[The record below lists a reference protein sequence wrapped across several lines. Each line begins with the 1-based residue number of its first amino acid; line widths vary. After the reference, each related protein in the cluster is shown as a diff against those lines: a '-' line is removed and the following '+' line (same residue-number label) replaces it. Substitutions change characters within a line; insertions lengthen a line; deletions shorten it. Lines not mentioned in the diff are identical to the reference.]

1 MSVFGRIPALED
13 HMRVNAFA
21 GRMIMLRSRFCELF
35 EIRAPILQAA
45 IWPATTPELVAAVS
59 EAGGLGSVGAVFAS
73 ADAVRG
79 QIARVRELTGRP
91 FAVNHVVPL
100 LDQDAFG
107 ATLEARP
114 AAVSFA
120 LGDPGDLVD
129 RVHSAGA
136 IAIHQVHTV
145 RQARAAAERGIDV
158 VIAQG
163 SEAGGQGMASGVGA
177 MALVPQ
183 VADAVAPVPVLAAGG
198 VADGRGLAAALVL
211 GAAGVNVGTRFLASN
226 EAGADMA
233 WKQLILEIESEDAV
247 RFEAWSEIMPPNE
260 GGYDVVPR
268 VIRTDFVA
276 EWASQR
282 EEAREHAD
290 RLQSEIMASIQQ
302 GRPHELT
309 PFTGQSAGLIL
320 DVLPAADI
328 VRAMVAEAEDALERA
343 DALRIT

>member
-1 MSVFGRIPALED
+1 
-13 HMRVNAFA
+13 
-21 GRMIMLRSRFCELF
+21 MLRTRFCELF
-35 EIRAPILQAA
+35 DIEAPVVQAA

-59 EAGGLGSVGAVFAS
+59 EAGGLGSVAAVFGS
-73 ADAVRG
+73 AAHVRG
-79 QIARVRELTGRP
+79 QIERVRKLTDRP

-100 LDQDAFG
+100 LDEDAFE
-107 ATLEARP
+107 ATLQARP

-120 LGDPGDLVD
+120 LGDPGGLVD
-129 RVHSAGA
+129 RAHLAGA
-136 IAIHQVHTV
+136 RVIHQVHTV
-145 RQARAAAERGIDV
+145 SQARDAARRGVDV

-163 SEAGGQGMASGVGA
+163 SEAGGQGMTAGVGA
-177 MALVPQ
+177 LALVPQ
-183 VADAVAPVPVLAAGG
+183 VADAVAPIPVLAAGG

-211 GAAGVNVGTRFLASN
+211 GAAGVNLGTRFLASN
-226 EAGADMA
+226 EAGADVA
-233 WKQLILEIESEDAV
+233 WKQRIIEIESEDAV
-247 RFEAWSEIMPPNE
+247 RFEAWGEIVPPGD

-282 EEAREHAD
+282 EEARQQAD
-290 RLQSEIMASIQQ
+290 RLQREIMTSIQQ

-320 DVLPAADI
+320 DVRPAADI

-343 DALRIT
+343 GALRPG